1 MTKDQVLAT
10 AKNLPR
16 EDRLELAME
25 WWEAIESSNTD
36 LPLSDDQRAVL
47 VRRLAEDEADPQ
59 PAEDWSKLR
68 EKLLRGEF

>member
-36 LPLSDDQRAVL
+36 LPLSDEQRAEL
-47 VRRLAEDEADPQ
+47 DRRLAEDEADPQ

>member
-10 AKNLPR
+10 AKALPK

-25 WWEAIESSNTD
+25 LWEAIEPSSAD
-36 LPLSDDQRAVL
+36 LPLSDELRAEL
-47 VRRLAEDEADPQ
+47 DRRLAEDEADPQ
-59 PAEDWSKLR
+59 PAEDWSALR